1 MLRLA
6 FSMLVATIAVAL
18 LAGAVINGR
27 LKIPFSLP
35 HPAAVAAAQEP
46 AVISPPVVPVPA
58 SEPAPAPAPAPVDA
72 VSNSDDESSDRIE
85 IAPDRSGNF
94 ETDIEV
100 HGRTIHVVVD
110 TGASYFSLTADDA
123 ERLGFYLEPAE
134 FKYGSSTANGIA
146 YSAKVHISRI
156 WIGNFEVDEV
166 DAFVSRPGALQTSL
180 LGMNVL
186 RRLNVHISDGRL
198 VLER

>member
-18 LAGAVINGR
+18 LAGAVINGK

-35 HPAAVAAAQEP
+35 HPAAAAAAQEP
-46 AVISPPVVPVPA
+46 AVVSPAVVPVPA
-58 SEPAPAPAPAPVDA
+58 SEPAPAPAPVDA

-85 IAPDRSGNF
+85 IAPDRGGNY
-94 ETDIEV
+94 ETDIDV

-123 ERLGFYLEPAE
+123 ERLGFYLEPAD

-166 DAFVSRPGALQTSL
+166 DAFVSRPGALRTSL

-186 RRLNVHISDGRL
+186 RRLNVHIADGRL
-198 VLER
+198 VLQR